1 MNGRRAG
8 LGVSLLCLL
17 LFCAI
22 GVQSASA
29 AAGKNTTGF
38 TCVEKAGGDFK
49 DAHCD
54 EKVPAGEGKF
64 AHVAI
69 ENGVATKI
77 VVTNAK
83 TKNSTKES
91 TPGILKGELA
101 GAKLEIS
108 CSVISGEGTA
118 TNEEEPLAKE
128 HKITSTGT
136 TKFTSCTVIKPLKC
150 TVKEPIEVAAEGEGV
165 EELQGAKEKEK
176 KEKGTEMGGEIKP
189 AGGGKT
195 FISITLEGAECA
207 LKGTAFNVEGTA
219 IVTGTPAPNE
229 KHTGTTGVLT
239 NAMTKETLKIGGKP
253 AEISAVV
260 TARMAPVEGK
270 EQNPVSATTVT

>member
-1 MNGRRAG
+1 MIGRRAG
-8 LGVSLLCLL
+8 LGLSLLCLL
-17 LFCAI
+17 VFCAI
-22 GVQSASA
+22 GVQGASA
-29 AAGKNTTGF
+29 APGKNTTGF
-38 TCVEKAGGDFK
+38 TCVEKAEGDFK

-54 EKVPAGEGKF
+54 EKVPLGEGKF

-69 ENGVATKI
+69 ANGVATKL
-77 VVTNAK
+77 VVTNK
-83 TKNSTKES
+83 GTKNATKES

-101 GAKLEIS
+101 GAKLEII
-108 CSVISGEGTA
+108 CETVSGEGTA
-118 TNEEEPLAKE
+118 TNEEVGKE
-128 HKITSTGT
+128 HKIKSSGT
-136 TKFTSCTVIKPLKC
+136 TKFTICKVIKPAKC

-165 EELQGAKEKEK
+165 EELGAGKN
-176 KEKGTEMGGEIKP
+176 EMGGEIKP

-195 FISITLEGAECA
+195 FISITLEGPECA

-219 IVTGTPAPNE
+219 IVTGTPLPAE
-229 KHTGTTGVLT
+229 KHSGSTGVLT

-270 EQNPVSATTVT
+270 EQNPVSATTST